1 MFYPHENKEK
11 GNFPSHMTSFEW
23 FLARRYFWAQR
34 RSVSSGMIAL
44 FSGLGVML
52 GAWLLIFVL
61 SAING
66 FENEVKQQLMGKD
79 AHIEITRYQFTPFEN
94 YDSLRLEVMRQHGVI
109 KAAPFV
115 LSKTVIA
122 HQKSQDGILVY
133 GIDPALS
140 RGVIGIPETVKHGE
154 FRLDSLPDSSGRNPT
169 GRIYPSILLG
179 YALADRL
186 GVEVG
191 GKVFL
196 ADFSKADMVS
206 GVFSPRVQ
214 PFIVSG
220 IFESGMYQ
228 YDESLAYISLPAAQ
242 RLFDLPRQ
250 ATGLQVRIADPY
262 RSARMAGALEARLG
276 FPYRAVDW
284 QAKNYTLIKWMGY
297 EKVLVGLALGIIILI
312 AAFNII
318 SSLVMAVNDKTRE
331 IGILRAMGAT
341 RRGILRIFVFE
352 GMLIGI
358 TGSMVGTALGLLSY
372 WLQKRFGL
380 IQLPG
385 DVYFVTVLPVELRW
399 LDVVGV
405 LFVTNFLCGIA
416 TLLPAF
422 KAARQ
427 DPVEAIRHE

>member
-1 MFYPHENKEK
+1 
-11 GNFPSHMTSFEW
+11 MTSFEW
-23 FLARRYFWAQR
+23 FLARKYFWAQR
-34 RSVSSGMIAL
+34 RSVTSGVIAL
-44 FSGLGVML
+44 FSALGVML
-52 GAWLLIFVL
+52 GSWLLIFVL

-66 FENEVKQQLMGKD
+66 FENEVKRQLMGKD
-79 AHIEITRYQFTPFEN
+79 AHIEITRHQFTPFAG
-94 YDSLRLEVMRQHGVI
+94 YDSLRQKVLSEPGVVG
-109 KAAPFV
+109 AAPFV
-115 LSKTVIA
+115 MAKTVIA
-122 HQKSQDGILVY
+122 HQKNQDGILVY

-140 RGVIGIPETVKHGE
+140 HGVIGIPETVKRGVY
-154 FRLDSLPDSSGRNPT
+154 RLDSMMDSST
-169 GRIYPSILLG
+169 GRSYPSILLG

-186 GVEVG
+186 AVFAGD
-191 GKVFL
+191 KVFL
-196 ADFSKADMVS
+196 ADFSKATLMTGS
-206 GVFSPRVQ
+206 FAPRVQ
-214 PFIVSG
+214 PFIVAG

-228 YDESLAYISLPAAQ
+228 YDESLAYISLAAAQ
-242 RLFDLPRQ
+242 KLFDVPNQ
-250 ATGLQVRIADPY
+250 ATGIQVRIQDPY
-262 RSARMAGALEARLG
+262 QSARAADALEEHLG

-284 QAKNYTLIKWMGY
+284 QAKNYTLIKWMNY
-297 EKVLVGLALGIIILI
+297 EKVLVSLALGIIILI
-312 AAFNII
+312 ASFNII

-358 TGSMVGTALGLLSY
+358 TGSVVGTALGLLSY